1 LRSTDLLSFI
11 FFSYCL
17 STRTLRCGCA
27 TAVDSDCRR
36 INNVLADDIKVCKVP
51 ETAVVPTPVV
61 HAQGSR
67 AVSVVVPRFFSAPPF
82 DTLSPSRLTLLAD
95 FATEAQLHRIDSDSF
110 QKEPRCEEHS
120 SISAQKWGKNHCTL
134 RIPLSMPG
142 IDHKSD
148 DHYYYDDQ
156 TPLESEYSLDLF
168 EKAELV
174 RFFVQVNVERELD
187 VSLIF

>member
-1 LRSTDLLSFI
+1 MA

-17 STRTLRCGCA
+17 STRTLKCGCA

-36 INNVLADDIKVCKVP
+36 VNTVLADDIQVCKVP

-61 HAQGSR
+61 HPQGST
-67 AVSVVVPRFFSAPPF
+67 AVSVIVPRFFSAPPF

-95 FATEAQLHRIDSDSF
+95 FATK
-110 QKEPRCEEHS
+110 KEPLCEEHP

-174 RFFVQVNVERELD
+174 RFFVQVNVERHLK
-187 VSLIF
+187 